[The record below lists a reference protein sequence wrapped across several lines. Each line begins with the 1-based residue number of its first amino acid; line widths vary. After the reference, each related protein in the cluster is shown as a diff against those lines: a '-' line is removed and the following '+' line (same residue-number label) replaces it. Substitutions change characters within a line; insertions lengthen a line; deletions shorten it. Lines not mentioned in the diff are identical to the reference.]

1 MTVIKRRD
9 KGPFFWHEYERNIPV
24 LDHRG
29 KPMFDEH
36 HQPVYQK
43 PKPDWYLPYEPVYIL
58 TNELAVS
65 AQIFA
70 LKDMDPM
77 TVDII
82 NENMYGEETPWLYC
96 SLKKELLTHLSI

>member
-1 MTVIKRRD
+1 MTVVKSID

-24 LDHRG
+24 LNDRG
-29 KPMFDEH
+29 KPMFYENRH
-36 HQPVYQK
+36 PVYEQ
-43 PKPDWYLPYEPVYIL
+43 PKPDWYLPYTPVYIL

-96 SLKKELLTHLSI
+96 SLKKELLTHFSL